1 MTATLAESVVKPTG
15 VPQYCS
21 CCFRQ
26 DATLQHVDFNSAC
39 DRGWY
44 GGDAA
49 TEVAMDD
56 LILCENCVREGA
68 GILGMVNPDTDRIA
82 ELERKLDIEEK
93 LRKQAQN
100 YADTMEEALSKRPEK
115 VHIDHRKKPRPL
127 RTQED

>member
-1 MTATLAESVVKPTG
+1 MTATMAETIVKPTG

-21 CCFRQ
+21 SCFRQ
-26 DATLQHVDFNSAC
+26 DSRIQHIDFNSAC

-68 GILGMVNPDTDRIA
+68 NLLGMILPDSDRTA
-82 ELERKLDIEEK
+82 DLERKLDIAEK
-93 LRKQAQN
+93 KAKQAQN
-100 YADTMEEALSKRPEK
+100 YADTMEEALNKRP
-115 VHIDHRKKPRPL
+115 VPVAIDHRKKPRGL
-127 RTQED
+127 RTQEA